1 MTPGPDAQLRSAVRA
16 FLHGQR
22 FQPHCHAWMTG
33 FDPEFSRA
41 LGAQGWIG
49 MTWPPEYGGDRPEHD
64 RLVVIEEL
72 LAAGAPVAAHWIA
85 DRQTG
90 PALLRYG
97 SPEQCRR
104 YLPPITRGECF
115 FAIGMSEPDSGSD
128 LASIRTAATATA
140 DGWRVTGRKVWTGH
154 AHQADYLLALVRTA
168 PRDSGQRHAGLSQLI
183 IDLSAPGVTVRPLR
197 SLDGGYHFNEVT
209 LDDVPVPRDAL
220 LGREGSGWEQVT
232 SELAYERSGPER
244 FLSTAPLLRELARRR
259 AGQGDRQIGALIAE
273 LQTLRTLS
281 AMIADALEGA
291 ALQHGAA
298 GSRAAQDGAAD
309 HGTADHGTADHR
321 VADHGAAQPAAARA
335 APARE
340 AAMVKDLGTR
350 FELKVIDVARELLDT
365 EPAADSP
372 DPLARLLAEAI
383 LHGPEGTLRGG
394 TTEILRGIVSRQLV
408 TP

>member
-1 MTPGPDAQLRSAVRA
+1 LRGAVRA
-16 FLHGQR
+16 FVGGQR
-22 FQPHCHAWMTG
+22 FEPHCHAWMTE
-33 FDPEFSRA
+33 FDAEFSRA
-41 LGAQGWIG
+41 LGRQGWIG
-49 MTWPPEYGGDRPEHD
+49 MTWPPEYGGGGRPERE

-97 SPEQCRR
+97 QPEQRRR
-104 YLPPITRGECF
+104 YLPLITRGECF

-168 PRDSGQRHAGLSQLI
+168 PRDSSQRHAGLTQLI
-183 IDLSAPGVTVRPLR
+183 IDLSAGGVTVRPLR
-197 SLDGGYHFNEVT
+197 SLDGGHHFNEVT

-220 LGREGSGWEQVT
+220 LGREGSGWDQVT

-244 FLSTAPLLRELARRR
+244 FLSTVPLLRELARRR
-259 AGQGDRQIGALIAE
+259 GGRGDPQIGGLVAE
-273 LQTLRTLS
+273 LQTLRALS
-281 AMIADALEGA
+281 AMIADALEGG
-291 ALQHGAA
+291 ALR
-298 GSRAAQDGAAD
+298 S
-309 HGTADHGTADHR
+309 GTSPGE
-321 VADHGAAQPAAARA
+321 G

-350 FELKVIDVARELLDT
+350 FELKVIDVARELVDT
-365 EPAADSP
+365 EPALDSP
-372 DPLARLLAEAI
+372 DTLSRLLAEAV

-394 TTEILRGIVSRQLV
+394 TTEILRGIVARQLV
-408 TP
+408 AP

>member
-1 MTPGPDAQLRSAVRA
+1 MTPEGQLRGAVRA
-16 FLHGQR
+16 FLGGQS
-22 FQPHCHAWMTG
+22 FEPHCHAWMTG

-49 MTWPPEYGGDRPEHD
+49 MTWPAAYGGGARPERD

-97 SPEQCRR
+97 QPEQCRR
-104 YLPPITRGECF
+104 YLPLITRGECF

-183 IDLSAPGVTVRPLR
+183 IDLSAPGVTVRPIR

-209 LDDVPVPRDAL
+209 LDDVPVGRNAL
-220 LGREGSGWEQVT
+220 LGREGSGWQQVT

-259 AGQGDRQIGALIAE
+259 VGRGDRQIGELIAE

-281 AMIADALEGA
+281 AMIADALEG
-291 ALQHGAA
+291 GADR
-298 GSRAAQDGAAD
+298 GRASQDGAALP
-309 HGTADHGTADHR
+309 G
-321 VADHGAAQPAAARA
+321 VADHEAAQPTVARA

-350 FELKVIDVARELLDT
+350 FELKVVDAARELLDT

-372 DPLARLLAEAI
+372 DALSRLLAEAI

-394 TTEILRGIVSRQLV
+394 TTEILRGIVARQLV

>member
-1 MTPGPDAQLRSAVRA
+1 M
-16 FLHGQR
+16 
-22 FQPHCHAWMTG
+22 
-33 FDPEFSRA
+33 
-41 LGAQGWIG
+41 
-49 MTWPPEYGGDRPEHD
+49 
-64 RLVVIEEL
+64 IEEL

-97 SPEQCRR
+97 GPEQRRR

-128 LASIRTAATATA
+128 LASIRTSATATA
-140 DGWRVTGRKVWTGH
+140 AGWRVTGRKVWTGH

-168 PRDSGQRHAGLSQLI
+168 PRDSSQRHAGLSQVI
-183 IDLSAPGVTVRPLR
+183 IDMSAPGVTVRPLR
-197 SLDGGYHFNEVT
+197 SLDDGHHFNEVT
-209 LDDVPVPRDAL
+209 LDDVPVGRDAL

-259 AGQGDRQIGALIAE
+259 AGAGDRQIGGLIAE
-273 LQTLRTLS
+273 LQTLRALS
-281 AMIADALEGA
+281 AMIADKLERG
-291 ALQHGAA
+291 
-298 GSRAAQDGAAD
+298 AAQDGAAQGGAAQD
-309 HGTADHGTADHR
+309 GA
-321 VADHGAAQPAAARA
+321 VQYGAAQPGVGHHGAVRA

-350 FELKVIDVARELLDT
+350 FELKVIDAARELLDT
-365 EPAADSP
+365 EPALDSP
-372 DPLARLLAEAI
+372 DALSRLLAEAI

-394 TTEILRGIVSRQLV
+394 TTEILRGIVARELV
-408 TP
+408 KPSGAAGA

>member
-1 MTPGPDAQLRSAVRA
+1 MPGSDGQLRGAVRA
-16 FLHGQR
+16 FLRGQR
-22 FQPHCHAWMTG
+22 FEPHCHAWMTE

-41 LGAQGWIG
+41 LGRQGWIG
-49 MTWPPEYGGDRPEHD
+49 MTWPPEYGGGGRPERE
-64 RLVVIEEL
+64 RLTVIEEL

-97 SPEQCRR
+97 QPEQCRR

-168 PRDSGQRHAGLSQLI
+168 PRDSGSRHAGLTQLI

-197 SLDGGYHFNEVT
+197 SLDGGHHFNEVT

-220 LGREGSGWEQVT
+220 LGREGAGWEQVT

-244 FLSTAPLLRELARRR
+244 FLSTVPLLRELARRR
-259 AGQGDRQIGALIAE
+259 AGAGDRQIGGLIAE
-273 LQTLRTLS
+273 LQSLRALS
-281 AMIADALEGA
+281 AMIADALEG
-291 ALQHGAA
+291 GAVA
-298 GSRAAQDGAAD
+298 GDDRS
-309 HGTADHGTADHR
+309 
-321 VADHGAAQPAAARA
+321 AARA

-350 FELKVIDVARELLDT
+350 FELKVTDVARELLDT
-365 EPAADSP
+365 EPALDSP
-372 DPLARLLAEAI
+372 GPLSRLLAEAV

-394 TTEILRGIVSRQLV
+394 TTEILRGIVARQLV

>member
-1 MTPGPDAQLRSAVRA
+1 VTPGSDGQLRGAVRA
-16 FLHGQR
+16 FLAGQR
-22 FQPHCHAWMTG
+22 FEPHCHAWMTE
-33 FDPEFSRA
+33 FNSEFSRA
-41 LGAQGWIG
+41 LGRQGWIG
-49 MTWPPEYGGDRPEHD
+49 MTWPPEYGGGGRPERD

-97 SPEQCRR
+97 QPEQCRR
-104 YLPPITRGECF
+104 YLPPVTRGECF

-168 PRDSGQRHAGLSQLI
+168 PRDSGQRHAGLTQLI
-183 IDLSAPGVTVRPLR
+183 IDLSARGVTVRPLR
-197 SLDGGYHFNEVT
+197 SLDGGHHFNEVT
-209 LDDVPVPRDAL
+209 FDDVPVPRDAL
-220 LGREGSGWEQVT
+220 LGREGSGWDQVT

-244 FLSTAPLLRELARRR
+244 FLSTVPLLRELARRR
-259 AGQGDRQIGALIAE
+259 AGRGDALIGALIAE
-273 LQTLRTLS
+273 LQTLRALS
-281 AMIADALEGA
+281 AMIADALEGG
-291 ALQHGAA
+291 ALRGGASP
-298 GSRAAQDGAAD
+298 GQG
-309 HGTADHGTADHR
+309 
-321 VADHGAAQPAAARA
+321 

-365 EPAADSP
+365 EPALDSP
-372 DPLARLLAEAI
+372 DALSRLLAEAV

-394 TTEILRGIVSRQLV
+394 TTEILRGIVARQLV
-408 TP
+408 AP

>member
-1 MTPGPDAQLRSAVRA
+1 VTPEGQLRGAVRA
-16 FLHGQR
+16 FLGGQP
-22 FQPHCHAWMTG
+22 FEPHCHAWMTG

-41 LGAQGWIG
+41 LGAHGWIG
-49 MTWPPEYGGDRPEHD
+49 MTWPTGYGGGGRPERD

-97 SPEQCRR
+97 RPEQCRR

-183 IDLSAPGVTVRPLR
+183 IDLSAPGVTVRPIR

-209 LDDVPVPRDAL
+209 LDDVPVGRDAL

-259 AGQGDRQIGALIAE
+259 AGQGDRQIGELIAE

-281 AMIADALEGA
+281 AMIAEALEG
-291 ALQHGAA
+291 GADL
-298 GSRAAQDGAAD
+298 GRASQDGAAPP
-309 HGTADHGTADHR
+309 GAADHE
-321 VADHGAAQPAAARA
+321 AARA

-340 AAMVKDLGTR
+340 AAMVKDLGTS
-350 FELKVIDVARELLDT
+350 FELKVVDAARELLDT

-372 DPLARLLAEAI
+372 DALSRLLAEAI

-394 TTEILRGIVSRQLV
+394 TTEILRGIVARQLV

>member
-1 MTPGPDAQLRSAVRA
+1 MTPAPDVALRGAVRA
-16 FLHGQR
+16 FLRGQR
-22 FQPHCHAWMTG
+22 FEPHCHSWMTG

-49 MTWPPEYGGDRPEHD
+49 MTWPAEHGGGGRPERD

-97 SPEQCRR
+97 GPEQCRR

-128 LASIRTAATATA
+128 LASIRSTATAAA

-168 PRDSGQRHAGLSQLI
+168 PRDSGDRHAGLSQLI

-220 LGREGSGWEQVT
+220 LGREGWGWEQVT

-244 FLSTAPLLRELARRR
+244 FLSTMPLLRELARRR
-259 AGQGDRQIGALIAE
+259 TGRGDPQIGGLVAE
-273 LQTLRTLS
+273 LQTLRALS
-281 AMIADALEGA
+281 AMIADVLEGG
-291 ALQHGAA
+291 AL
-298 GSRAAQDGAAD
+298 RDGASPGD
-309 HGTADHGTADHR
+309 
-321 VADHGAAQPAAARA
+321 GAPG
-335 APARE
+335 RE
-340 AAMVKDLGTR
+340 AAVVKDLGTQ
-350 FELKVIDVARELLDT
+350 FELKVIDVARGLLDN
-365 EPAADSP
+365 EPALDSP
-372 DPLARLLAEAI
+372 DPLSRLLAEAV

-394 TTEILRGIVSRQLV
+394 TTEILRGIVARQLV
-408 TP
+408 AP